1 MVRRRPATG
10 AAPRPHLAAVGRGLL
25 LASVFAAAAFSL
37 PVAESSCPRGAPPP
51 FPDFLKLPNLS
62 LGLSSRSQC
71 TDDILMYPD
80 NSLVRDISR
89 MQQSNYGREGFS
101 HITVT
106 GALAHGTK
114 EVEVWLQTFGPGQR
128 TPIHRHSCEEVFIVL
143 KGKGTLLLGSSSLK
157 YPGQPQEVPVFQN
170 TTFLIPVNDPHQ
182 VWNSNE
188 HEDLQVLVIISR
200 PPVKIFIYDDWSM
213 PHTAAKLKFP
223 YFWDEDCLPAPKDE
237 L

>member
-25 LASVFAAAAFSL
+25 LASVLAAAASSL
-37 PVAESSCPRGAPPP
+37 PVAESSCPR
-51 FPDFLKLPNLS
+51 
-62 LGLSSRSQC
+62 
-71 TDDILMYPD
+71 D

-89 MQQSNYGREGFS
+89 MQQRNYGREGFS

-170 TTFLIPVNDPHQ
+170 TTFSIPVNDPHQ

-200 PPVKIFIYDDWSM
+200 PPVKI
-213 PHTAAKLKFP
+213 
-223 YFWDEDCLPAPKDE
+223 
-237 L
+237 